1 VIKGISGLSLYKHKL
16 KIPQKVIFDKYWLP
30 AYDSLMATAMQLED
44 DALLQELAESFNL
57 NSELLAV

>member
-1 VIKGISGLSLYKHKL
+1 
-16 KIPQKVIFDKYWLP
+16 
-30 AYDSLMATAMQLED
+30 MATAMQLED